1 MSRIGGFFRGLWR
14 FLDGLRRV
22 LSLILL
28 LILFGGLFAALRSS
42 VPHLPSRAALVIH
55 PQGRL
60 VEQLSGDPIERAFS
74 EASRRGDGQTLLWDV
89 TESITAAA
97 KDDRVQALVLELDD
111 LQGAGQPALEEIA
124 AAIKTFKASGKK
136 VLAHGTSLG
145 QAQYYL
151 AAQADESFID
161 PFGTVLI
168 EGYERYRMYLKGAL
182 DKLSV
187 DMHLFRVGKY
197 KSAAETYVRQD
208 MSAEEREESRVYLD
222 ALWQGYQAAVAGA
235 RKLPEGGVSKYADD
249 YIAALRAAKG
259 DGARVA
265 LDAGLVTG
273 LKTADEFN
281 HRVSELVGEDDDTH
295 SFNAISLADYAR
307 VGRAERRLS
316 QDGKSRIAFVVAS
329 GEILD
334 GTQSPGSVGGES
346 LSALL
351 RDVRHDEKFKAVVL
365 RVDSPGG
372 SVLASEQI
380 YREVVA
386 LKAAGKPVV
395 VSMGSV
401 AASGGYYIAAPSDE
415 IVASPMTVTGSI
427 GIFAALPTYDRTLG
441 RLGVSVDG
449 LGTTALSGA
458 QRLDR
463 PLQPALRDFV
473 QSTIEHGYEQF
484 LGHVSAGRGKT
495 RDEIHEIA
503 QGRVWVGVDAKRVG
517 LVDTLGGLDVAV
529 RSAAQ
534 RAKLGDDYVLD
545 RVEPDMGFFEQMAQQ
560 WRVRAARFAGQAV
573 SASLPQG
580 LPAVLQ
586 PVQAEVDRFAR
597 LATSTPG
604 KAYAHCFCT
613 VE

>member
-22 LSLILL
+22 LSLLLL

-55 PQGRL
+55 PHGRL

-97 KDDRVQALVLELDD
+97 KDDRVHALVLELDD
-111 LQGAGQPALEEIA
+111 LQGAAQPALEEIA
-124 AAIKTFKASGKK
+124 AAIRTFKAAGKK
-136 VLAHGTSLG
+136 VLAHGTSFE

-151 AAQADESFID
+151 AAQADETFVD

-168 EGYERYRMYLKGAL
+168 EGYERYRMYLKDAL
-182 DKLSV
+182 DKLSI

-208 MSAEEREESRVYLD
+208 MSAEEREESRVYLE
-222 ALWQGYQAAVAGA
+222 ALWKGYQDAIVGA
-235 RKLPEGGVSKYADD
+235 RKLPEGSVSKYAEG

-259 DGARVA
+259 DGAKVA

-273 LKTADEFN
+273 LKTVDEFN

-295 SFNAISLADYAR
+295 SFNSISLGDYSR
-307 VGRAERRLS
+307 VVRAERRLA
-316 QDGKSRIAFVVAS
+316 QDGKARIAFVVAS

-334 GTQSPGSVGGES
+334 GVQSAGSVGGES

-351 RDVRHDEKFKAVVL
+351 RDVRHDDKFKAVVL

-395 VSMGSV
+395 ISMGSV
-401 AASGGYYIAAPSDE
+401 AASGGYYIAAPADE

-427 GIFAALPTYDRTLG
+427 GIFAALPTYDRTLD
-441 RLGVSVDG
+441 RLGVRVDG
-449 LGTTALSGA
+449 LGTTALSGV

-463 PLQPALRDFV
+463 PLQPALREYV
-473 QSTIEHGYEQF
+473 QATIEHGYEQF
-484 LGHVSAGRGKT
+484 LGHVAAGRGKT
-495 RDEIHEIA
+495 REEIHEIA
-503 QGRVWVGVDAKRVG
+503 QGRVWVGVDAQRIG

-534 RAKLGDDYVLD
+534 RAKLGKDYVLE
-545 RVEPDMGFFEQMAQQ
+545 RVEPGMGFIEQLAQQ
-560 WRVRAARFAGQAV
+560 WRVRAARFAGQAASGSLPPALPV
-573 SASLPQG
+573 SLRPFQAEIERFGRLASL
-580 LPAVLQ
+580 A
-586 PVQAEVDRFAR
+586 
-597 LATSTPG
+597 PG
-604 KAYAHCFCT
+604 RAYAHCFCT

>member
-22 LSLILL
+22 LALALL
-28 LILFGGLFAALRSS
+28 LMIFISLFVALRNS

-55 PQGRL
+55 PHGRL
-60 VEQLSGDPIERAFS
+60 VEQLAGDPIERAFN

-89 TESITAAA
+89 TESITGAA
-97 KDDRVQALVLELDD
+97 KDARVQALVLELDD

-124 AAIKTFKASGKK
+124 AAIRTFKASGKK
-136 VLAHGTSLG
+136 VLAHGTNFD

-151 AAQADESFID
+151 AAQADESFLD

-208 MSAEEREESRVYLD
+208 MSAEEREESRVYLG
-222 ALWQGYQAAVAGA
+222 ALWQGYQDAVVGA
-235 RKLPEGGVSKYADD
+235 RKLPEGSVSKYAEG
-249 YIAALRAAKG
+249 YIDALRASQG
-259 DGARVA
+259 DGAKVA
-265 LDAGLVTG
+265 LAAGLVTG
-273 LKTADEFN
+273 LKTAEEFGQ
-281 HRVSELVGEDDDTH
+281 RVSELVGEDGDSH
-295 SFNAISLADYAR
+295 SFNAISLTDYAR
-307 VGRAERRLS
+307 VQRAERRLS
-316 QDGKSRIAFVVAS
+316 QDGKPRIAFVVAS
-329 GEILD
+329 GEIQD
-334 GTQSPGSVGGES
+334 GDQPSGSVGGDS
-346 LSALL
+346 FAALL
-351 RDVRHDEKFKAVVL
+351 RQVRHDDKVKAVVL

-372 SVLASEQI
+372 SVLASELI
-380 YREVVA
+380 HREVVA

-401 AASGGYYIAAPSDE
+401 AASGGYYIAAPADE

-427 GIFAALPTYDRTLG
+427 GIFAALPTFDRTLD
-441 RLGVSVDG
+441 RLGVRVDG

-473 QSTIEHGYEQF
+473 QATIEHGYEQF
-484 LGHVSAGRGKT
+484 LGHVAQGRHKT
-495 RDEIHEIA
+495 RDEVHEIA
-503 QGRVWVGVDAKRVG
+503 QGRVWVGSDAQRIG

-534 RAKLGDDYVLD
+534 RAKLGNDYVLD
-545 RVEPDMGFFEQMAQQ
+545 RVEPEMGLIEQLAQQ
-560 WRVRAARFAGQAV
+560 WRVRAATFAGEA
-573 SASLPQG
+573 ATGSLPPVLPSG
-580 LPAVLQ
+580 LQA
-586 PVQAEVDRFAR
+586 VQAEVERFAR
-597 LATSTPG
+597 LSARHPG
-604 KAYAHCFCT
+604 HAYAHCFCT